1 MGSSTTVFFFTLLS
15 YNTIWHQGRE
25 DHPRW
30 NDKHRHKNCCHKPR
44 GFQHST
50 HTVMSTLQSD
60 APTQLSTWQKYYAI
74 ILPHSAKV
82 QSPQLRNRPPQQI
95 LRNPSPQQTLRN
107 RPHQQA
113 LRNRPPTQRVS
124 YAITVNRR
132 FWKTTSNVV

>member
-1 MGSSTTVFFFTLLS
+1 MPSQREGIPECSWQSTLIVS

-82 QSPQLRNRPPQQI
+82 QSPQQSLRNRP
-95 LRNPSPQQTLRN
+95 PQQTLRN
-107 RPHQQA
+107 RPPQQT
-113 LRNRPPTQRVS
+113 LRNRPPTQCARVTQLLGMEDS
-124 YAITVNRR
+124 GNYLENY
-132 FWKTTSNVV
+132 